1 MRSKLYN
8 SMPFCAKL
16 EIFTMLREKFLES
29 RKNLAVSSKTRRNKV
44 MTKILFI
51 CHGNICR
58 STMAEFV
65 LKDTVRKNHMEADFF
80 VASAATS
87 REEIGN
93 GVHHGTLRKLHEVN
107 IPVDKSKRAVQIT
120 KEDYNIYDYIIAMD
134 ENNLRNLK
142 RIIPEDTEGKI
153 YKLLDFTDRGG
164 DIADPWYTGNFDVT
178 YDDIT
183 EGIDGFM
190 EFLRRQK

>member
-1 MRSKLYN
+1 
-8 SMPFCAKL
+8 
-16 EIFTMLREKFLES
+16 
-29 RKNLAVSSKTRRNKV
+29 
-44 MTKILFI
+44 
-51 CHGNICR
+51 
-58 STMAEFV
+58 
-65 LKDTVRKNHMEADFF
+65 
-80 VASAATS
+80 
-87 REEIGN
+87 
-93 GVHHGTLRKLHEVN
+93 
-107 IPVDKSKRAVQIT
+107 
-120 KEDYNIYDYIIAMD
+120 MD